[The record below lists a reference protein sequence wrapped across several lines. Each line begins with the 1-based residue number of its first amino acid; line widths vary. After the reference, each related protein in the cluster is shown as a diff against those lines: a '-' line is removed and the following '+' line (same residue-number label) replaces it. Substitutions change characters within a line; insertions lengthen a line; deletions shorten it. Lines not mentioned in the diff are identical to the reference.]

1 MTAAGLTIIEIL
13 TLSEHGSDYE
23 EGLRDG
29 RLKAL
34 EHRIENTETVRDNH
48 ERRLVYL
55 ERIVWGFA
63 GVLFLSTI
71 WPRLEVIVGAM
82 K

>member
-1 MTAAGLTIIEIL
+1 MT
-13 TLSEHGSDYE
+13 EHNDYQ

-34 EHRIENTETVRDNH
+34 EQRIDKHETVRDNH

-71 WPRLEVIVGAM
+71 WPRLETMLGSM

>member
-1 MTAAGLTIIEIL
+1 MEGR
-13 TLSEHGSDYE
+13 DYE

-29 RLKAL
+29 RLDAL
-34 EHRIENTETVRDNH
+34 EHRVAIHDSKSDNH

-55 ERIVWGFA
+55 ERIVWGVF
-63 GVLFLSTI
+63 GVMFLSTI
-71 WPRLEVIVGAM
+71 WPKLEVMFSAVA

>member
-1 MTAAGLTIIEIL
+1 MEVKD
-13 TLSEHGSDYE
+13 HGYE

-34 EHRIENTETVRDNH
+34 EQRVEKHETVRDNH

-71 WPRLEVIVGAM
+71 WPRLETMLEAM

>member
-1 MTAAGLTIIEIL
+1 M
-13 TLSEHGSDYE
+13 EHNDYQ

-34 EHRIENTETVRDNH
+34 EQRIDKHETVRDNH

-71 WPRLEVIVGAM
+71 WPRLETMLEAM

>member
-1 MTAAGLTIIEIL
+1 MADNDCLPTH
-13 TLSEHGSDYE
+13 SSDYE

-34 EHRIENTETVRDNH
+34 EHRVALSEDKSHNH

-55 ERIVWGFA
+55 ERIVWGVF
-63 GVLFLSTI
+63 GVLFLSTV
-71 WPRLEVIVGAM
+71 WPKLEVMVSAVS

>member
-1 MTAAGLTIIEIL
+1 MT
-13 TLSEHGSDYE
+13 EHGSDYE

-34 EHRIENTETVRDNH
+34 EHRLENSEKVRDNH

-55 ERIVWGFA
+55 ERIVWGVF
-63 GVLFLSTI
+63 GVMFLSTI
-71 WPRLEVIVGAM
+71 WPKLEVMFGAM